1 MTEQLLNEYVRI
13 TFIIENIQ
21 NKLNLYKH
29 DIENNIES
37 SNNENEQ
44 NEKIKEFIETMKQI
58 KEDADITQRYRKLKL
73 RQKELKDIL
82 IQKTSSDTNIDID
95 TDIIISNLK
104 SKYTKLSI

>member
-44 NEKIKEFIETMKQI
+44 NEKIKE
-58 KEDADITQRYRKLKL
+58 
-73 RQKELKDIL
+73 
-82 IQKTSSDTNIDID
+82 
-95 TDIIISNLK
+95 
-104 SKYTKLSI
+104 